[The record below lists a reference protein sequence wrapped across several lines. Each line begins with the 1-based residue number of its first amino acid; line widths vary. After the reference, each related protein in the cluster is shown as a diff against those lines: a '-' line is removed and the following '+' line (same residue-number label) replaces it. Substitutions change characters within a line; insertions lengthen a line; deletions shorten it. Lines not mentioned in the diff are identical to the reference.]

1 MMSCSDSKIEQNGA
15 SPAYLRIVEQAVQR
29 DRDLA
34 GAEVGA
40 EVPADLPHRV
50 DQQLADLLGDLL
62 QLVVGQ
68 RVQVLRAVD
77 AIEELGHEERVA
89 MKSVICSSS
98 VAPCGAAAASAA
110 RALRCDSAASSR
122 APSSPYWLT

>member
-1 MMSCSDSKIEQNGA
+1 M
-15 SPAYLRIVEQAVQR
+15 QR
-29 DRDLA
+29 DGDLA

-40 EVPADLPHRV
+40 EVPADLPHGV
-50 DQQLADLLGDLL
+50 DQQLADLLRDLL
-62 QLVVGQ
+62 QLVVGE
-68 RVQVLRAVD
+68 RVQILRAVD
-77 AIEELGHEERVA
+77 AVEELGHELRVA

-98 VAPCGAAAASAA
+98 AAPPGAACASAA